1 MKTTRQIMQD
11 GYIEGTEIDSR
22 INCLCGNFMARVSI
36 MANVKSTTFEQYL
49 CFHCGSSTI
58 AKSQTKR
65 I

>member
-1 MKTTRQIMQD
+1 MV
-11 GYIEGTEIDSR
+11 EGTEVDSR

-36 MANVKSTTFEQYL
+36 MANVKSTTFEQYY

-58 AKSQTKR
+58 AKSQAKR